1 MLSDLWTDGTL
12 VCYHLKE
19 SYRAVL
25 SCGAVCCA
33 VEFCSTHSNK
43 SYRTVLSCGT
53 VCYAVR
59 GCSVD
64 ETLVCGH

>member
-1 MLSDLWTDGTL
+1 MCD
-12 VCYHLKE
+12 HLKE

-33 VEFCSTHSNK
+33 VELFCSTHSNE

-53 VCYAVR
+53 VCYAVQ

-64 ETLVCGH
+64 ENLVCGH